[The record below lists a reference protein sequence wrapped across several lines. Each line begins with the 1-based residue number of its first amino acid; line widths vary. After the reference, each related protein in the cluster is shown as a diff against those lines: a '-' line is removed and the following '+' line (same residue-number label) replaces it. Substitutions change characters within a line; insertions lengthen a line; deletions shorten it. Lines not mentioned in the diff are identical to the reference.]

1 MKSGRRESGEVGR
14 AKTIFIHRSQLSPEI
29 RFIAENKIT
38 SRFESYR
45 SKDTNEFR
53 ALKKI
58 NRTKRTLFLEI
69 ETMIYV
75 DF

>member
-38 SRFESYR
+38 SRFVFR
-45 SKDTNEFR
+45 VSKDF
-53 ALKKI
+53 
-58 NRTKRTLFLEI
+58 
-69 ETMIYV
+69 
-75 DF
+75 